1 MFDRRGTRPKGSP
14 PSFCE
19 ALREAVLALPG
30 VGAEPSEP
38 FEGKAGQ
45 HESTCANVNQI
56 WNKCVLINRK
66 LLPASALCALHCKR
80 VYCMYVCMY
89 ACMHAC
95 MHAWM
100 DGWMYACMHACIDG
114 WMDGYV
120 CMHACMHVCMYVC
133 INVLMY

>member
-1 MFDRRGTRPKGSP
+1 MKISAFSLLNQEAVRSCCKLLQYLMTFDRRGTRPKGSP

-56 WNKCVLINRK
+56 CNKCVLINRK
-66 LLPASALCALHCKR
+66 LLRASALCALHCKR
-80 VYCMYVCMY
+80 VYVCVCM
-89 ACMHAC
+89 
-95 MHAWM
+95 
-100 DGWMYACMHACIDG
+100 
-114 WMDGYV
+114 
-120 CMHACMHVCMYVC
+120 
-133 INVLMY
+133 